1 MARVKLD
8 YKVVNQLDKYIVRQ
22 VGKRMFE
29 KGVKVRKEDIYKEI
43 AEYCGVQVDNIKHIK
58 HNVSQPSL
66 ALALKIAKYFGVA
79 VNDIFEIVER
89 GDDE

>member
-1 MARVKLD
+1 MANVKLP
-8 YKVVNQLDKYIVRQ
+8 YKVINYLDKYITRQ

-29 KGVKVRKEDIYKEI
+29 EGVKVKKEDIYMEI
-43 AEYCGVQVDNIKHIK
+43 AEYCGVGTENIKRIK
-58 HNVSQPSL
+58 RNVSQPSL
-66 ALALKIAKYFGVA
+66 ALALKIAEYFGVT